1 MKRYLLLISIGL
13 LYENMLVQA
22 GNSALCFLTVQPDL
36 ETLQFAEQLAQ
47 DLIQYSVDVYVMIDD
62 NDFGFS
68 ALNISLHFRS
78 LSISNKDCLLHG
90 YRQTTQLGEK
100 KNNITSWD
108 KALFYFCIL
117 NKNYSFVWLI
127 ENDVFIPSIQS
138 FRSIHQLYSNISDLI
153 IARNEINLLG
163 ISSFWRW
170 DKAVGRFVPPWS
182 LSMANLVGLSQ
193 RMLKAIHDDIQW
205 RGVSADHEFFFL
217 TLAIQLNMTIIT
229 PLELSTIKYRQKISW
244 EQIYKQPN
252 NFWHPIKDPIKRRI
266 WRQQ

>member
-1 MKRYLLLISIGL
+1 
-13 LYENMLVQA
+13 MLVQA
-22 GNSALCFLTVQPDL
+22 GNSALCVLTVKPDL
-36 ETLQFAEQLAQ
+36 ETLQFTEQLAQ
-47 DLIQYSVDVYVMIDD
+47 DLIQYNVDVYVVIDH
-62 NDFGFS
+62 NNFGFS
-68 ALNISLHFRS
+68 ALNISLHFRP
-78 LSISNKDCLLHG
+78 LTISSKDCLLHG
-90 YRQTTQLGEK
+90 YRQTTAMGRK
-100 KNNITSWD
+100 KKYIISWD
-108 KALFYFCIL
+108 KALLYFCKL

-153 IARNEINLLG
+153 IARNEINPLG
-163 ISSFWRW
+163 NPSFWRW
-170 DKAVGRFVPPWS
+170 DKAVGRLVPPWS
-182 LSMANLVGLSQ
+182 NSMVNLVGLSQ

-229 PLELSTIKYRQKISW
+229 PLELSGIKYRQKISW